1 MEVLLGVNGKPAFTG
16 SATALQL
23 AAIHGGIGVV
33 RRLIELNANVNAP
46 RAAKHGRTALEGAA
60 DQGRLDTVEL
70 LLKCENLAMTEGASQ
85 CQFIRAI
92 QYAELEATE
101 PWHSC
106 SGHTEHGRPG
116 MKR

>member
-1 MEVLLGVNGKPAFTG
+1 MNGKPAFTG